1 MKQNK
6 TKNLKNRLMMK
17 KEIRNFILTTIIK
30 MMVFMVCMHFYGE
43 YIISRDFP
51 GALQIVA
58 TLLIIAI
65 FAFLGDSVLTSFLK
79 LKNKN
84 S

>member
-1 MKQNK
+1 
-6 TKNLKNRLMMK
+6 MK
-17 KEIRNFILTTIIK
+17 KEIRHFILVTLMK

-51 GALQIVA
+51 GALQLLA
-58 TLLIIAI
+58 TLLILAI

-79 LKNKN
+79 LKNKKQ
-84 S
+84 

>member
-6 TKNLKNRLMMK
+6 VKNLKNKLMMK
-17 KEIRNFILTTIIK
+17 KEIRNFILTTIMK

-51 GALQIVA
+51 GALQLVA

-84 S
+84 L

>member
-1 MKQNK
+1 
-6 TKNLKNRLMMK
+6 MK
-17 KEIRNFILTTIIK
+17 KEIRNFILTTIMK

-43 YIISRDFP
+43 YIISRDIP
-51 GALQIVA
+51 GALQLLA
-58 TLLIIAI
+58 TLLILTI
-65 FAFLGDSVLTSFLK
+65 FAFLGDSVLNSFLK

>member
-1 MKQNK
+1 
-6 TKNLKNRLMMK
+6 MK
-17 KEIRNFILTTIIK
+17 KEIRHFILVTLMK

-43 YIISRDFP
+43 YIISRNFP
-51 GALQIVA
+51 GALQLLA

-79 LKNKN
+79 LKNKK

>member
-6 TKNLKNRLMMK
+6 VKNLKNKLMMK
-17 KEIRNFILTTIIK
+17 KEIRNFILTTIMK

-51 GALQIVA
+51 RALQLLA
-58 TLLIIAI
+58 TLLIITI
-65 FAFLGDSVLTSFLK
+65 FAFLGESVLSSFLK